1 MRISTIAILAALGC
15 ALGIVAWI
23 VLWNGSDPL
32 PNAEVAVPSPDESI
46 DAMNRSHLLDPMSPL
61 PREEATF
68 EAPAAAPPESVA
80 SSEAASASEI
90 IASAPPTPDPDSEVW
105 RLPSFAP
112 RERIAD
118 WVFEQKYAET
128 DREGRT
134 AALAAVAHALRE
146 SKEGALDARRE
157 AGLFVPIT
165 VTPGRP
171 FQFEADG
178 ELPLWRAF
186 KTASSN
192 EFQVVVIPPQEYPEV
207 YALRDE
213 MFWLQGHSN

>member
-1 MRISTIAILAALGC
+1 
-15 ALGIVAWI
+15 
-23 VLWNGSDPL
+23 
-32 PNAEVAVPSPDESI
+32 
-46 DAMNRSHLLDPMSPL
+46 MSPL

-68 EAPAAAPPESVA
+68 EAPAAASPESFA

-90 IASAPPTPDPDSEVW
+90 TSSAPPTPDPDSEIW

-134 AALAAVAHALRE
+134 AALAAVTHALRE
-146 SKEGALDARRE
+146 SKEAAFDARRE
-157 AGLFVPIT
+157 AGLSIPIT
-165 VTPGRP
+165 VSPGRP

-186 KTASSN
+186 NTANSN
-192 EFQVVVIPPQEYPEV
+192 EFDVVVIPPQEYPEV

-213 MFWLQGHSN
+213 MFWLQGHPK